1 MTRRALLVL
10 IAVLALAIA
19 GCGFGPGAAS
29 KGPVELRVT
38 RDFGEKELAPP
49 ARTDRIR
56 PSDTVMRMLQSSHQV
71 TTRYGGGF
79 VQSIDGLAGNRSGQ
93 HDWFFYVNGSES
105 SKGAAD
111 AKLALGDVV
120 QWDYHRWTTTMQVP
134 AIVGAFPE
142 PFAHGFGGSRL
153 PTRVECS
160 DAASQAC
167 SDATAALEGQ
177 GVVATGAVL
186 GSSTGEKSLRVIV
199 GPWKDLRDTVSAK
212 LMERGPAQSG
222 VFARFSPGGNLML
235 LNANGHAVRKAPRTS
250 GLVAATAGEGGGV
263 VWIVTGVDA
272 AGTERAVQA
281 LSPGVLRNA
290 FAVAATPRGPVK
302 LPVGGF

>member
-1 MTRRALLVL
+1 MTRRLLPVL
-10 IAVLALAIA
+10 LAALALAIA
-19 GCGFGPGAAS
+19 GCGLGPGEAS

-38 RDFGEKELAPP
+38 RDFGQKELAPA
-49 ARTDRIR
+49 ARKRAIR
-56 PSDTVMRMLQSSHQV
+56 PSDTVIRFLESTHQV
-71 TTRYGGGF
+71 KTRYGGGF
-79 VQSIDGLAGNRSGQ
+79 VQSVDGLAGNKSGQ
-93 HDWFFYVNGSES
+93 HDWFFYVNGTES
-105 SKGAAD
+105 SRGAAD
-111 AKLALGDVV
+111 AKLSLSDVV
-120 QWDYHRWTTTMQVP
+120 QWDYHRWTGTMQVP

-167 SDATAALEGQ
+167 NDTTKALEGQ
-177 GVVATGAVL
+177 GVIATGAVL

-199 GPWKDLRDTVSAK
+199 GPWNALRDTVSAR

-222 VFARFSPGGNLML
+222 VFARFSPAGNLTL
-235 LNANGHAVRKAPRTS
+235 LDGNGHVARQAPPGS

-263 VWIVTGVDA
+263 VWIVTGTDD
-272 AGTERAVQA
+272 AGTQRAVRA
-281 LSPGVLRNA
+281 LDPDTLRNA
-290 FAVAATPRGPVK
+290 FSVAATPAGPVK